1 MDVWGWVVVGRSV
14 RVMSGMEGCRLE
26 VLKAP
31 TFGGGGEVWKE
42 GFFTSVKWL
51 PGRAARTLNLFPL
64 RDL

>member
-31 TFGGGGEVWKE
+31 TFGGGVRY
-42 GFFTSVKWL
+42 
-51 PGRAARTLNLFPL
+51 GRRGSSPL
-64 RDL
+64 